1 MAYTRLQVKLSVVIP
16 TLDEAA
22 NISVV
27 LERLSETPGIYE
39 VVVADGGSAD
49 GSPNILR
56 SSMYRL
62 VLGESSRVGPSPRC
76 RRPDPAAEE
85 HAHRRPRAERGY
97 EAALAGSRDD
107 GYVMLGLREP
117 NEALF
122 RGVPGPRTPFT
133 IRDGR

>member
-1 MAYTRLQVKLSVVIP
+1 MAYTRLQMKHSVVIP
-16 TLDEAA
+16 ALNEAA
-22 NISVV
+22 NISVM

-49 GSPNILR
+49 GTPNILR

-62 VLGESSRVGPSPRC
+62 VLGENSQAGPSLRH

-85 HAHRRPRAERGY
+85 HKHRRPRARKRLRGVP
-97 EAALAGSRDD
+97 RRQQRRR

-122 RGVPGPRTPFT
+122 RGVPWFT
-133 IRDGR
+133 DAVCYRRR